1 MDKMTFSQMM
11 EQYEADAKASVDV
24 VDLSRLADGIDK
36 LYKLQTT
43 KANGDI
49 EVAKLMK
56 TVATQLSKI
65 SVPAFP
71 SSISVKNQ
79 ADWTQQFAK
88 LTKAVKDFEAMY
100 HMHEMEKMKH
110 HQSKKEEGY
119 VRNEEKSYAKEEKEI
134 DLECYRVADS
144 AEPVTGD
151 QYFGFVNEDG
161 GWYILHNDSA
171 KSMLRYK
178 FGQSNYPNAWENY
191 ANHDFKLLNEAI
203 DEISG

>member
-1 MDKMTFSQMM
+1 MTFSQMM
-11 EQYEADAKASVDV
+11 EQYDAEQKATVDI

-36 LYKLQTT
+36 LYKLQST
-43 KANGDI
+43 KAVGDV

-56 TVATQLSKI
+56 AVTAQLSKI
-65 SVPAFP
+65 SVPQFP

-110 HQSKKEEGY
+110 HQSKKEESY
-119 VRNEEKSYAKEEKEI
+119 VRNEEKDYAKKEKEV

-151 QYFGFVNEDG
+151 QYFGFLNEDG
-161 GWYILHNDSA
+161 AWYILHNDAVNSEI
-171 KSMLRYK
+171 RYK
-178 FGQSNYPNAWENY
+178 FGTEGYKNAWENY
-191 ANHDFKLLNEAI
+191 ANHEFKLLNEAI
-203 DEISG
+203 NEISS